1 MLTVRGM
8 RTGAMFI
15 AQRAHPAALRLPA
28 WSPTLFAGS
37 QRMLYR
43 YIHCSLAIPVATI
56 VEKMQLAEFGFD
68 LGNGDG
74 GDLGV
79 PLKIR
84 LQRIAKRQQDSPPAR
99 ITVNVVNGGIR
110 KEQRISFPKL
120 LDGYLGQDSGGRI
133 HDDQS

>member
-1 MLTVRGM
+1 MSAGKEVNCWGM

-15 AQRAHPAALRLPA
+15 AQRADPAALRLPA
-28 WSPTLFAGS
+28 GSPALLAGF
-37 QRMLYR
+37 QGMLYR

-79 PLKIR
+79 PLKVR

-99 ITVNVVNGGIR
+99 ITVDV
-110 KEQRISFPKL
+110 
-120 LDGYLGQDSGGRI
+120 LDGGVKKKQRLSLPELFDGDFG
-133 HDDQS
+133 